1 MSQFLKHESCPSCN
15 SRDNLG
21 VWADGHKWCFGCG
34 YYVPPTGGTA
44 ARIKFKLAKE
54 PEIEGKPIKMPSDC
68 TLNFPKEAKTW
79 LDKYQIFHQDIVKHH
94 IQWSDRAKG
103 IVLPIMNREG
113 SPAFYQIRRFGIE
126 PKYLTFGAVALDKQ
140 PPIFGVENQDIKD
153 PSTVV
158 VVEDYIS
165 AIRVGYVAHCV
176 PLFGSHLNLQTAAA
190 LSRKYKNLII
200 WLDADKYAEAIKFYN
215 QYSYLF
221 EGCVAL
227 RTTMD
232 PKQYAHYEIASNLDY
247 YLKTFKEAVA

>member
-1 MSQFLKHESCPSCN
+1 MNQFLKHESCPSCG

-44 ARIKFKLAKE
+44 ARIKFKLTKE
-54 PEIEGKPIKMPSDC
+54 SEIVGKAIKMPSDC
-68 TLNFPKEAKTW
+68 SLNFPKEAKAW
-79 LDKYQIFHQDIVKHH
+79 LDRYQIFHQDIVKHQ
-94 IQWSDRAKG
+94 IQWSERARG
-103 IVLPIMNREG
+103 IVLPINNKEG
-113 SPAFYQIRRFGIE
+113 QPIFYQIRRFDMQ
-126 PKYLTFGAVALDKQ
+126 PKYLTFGRTELDKQ
-140 PPIFGVENQDIKD
+140 LPIFGVENQDIKNVD
-153 PSTVV
+153 TVV

-165 AIRVGYVAHCV
+165 AIRVSYVAHCM

-200 WLDADKYAEAIKFYN
+200 WLDADKYTEAVKFYN
-215 QYSYLF
+215 QYCYLF

-232 PKQYAHYEIASNLDY
+232 PKQYAHYEITANLSY
-247 YLKTFKEAVA
+247 YIQSFSTAA